1 MAEEEWLLSGHSL
14 GEGAYS
20 IYNTHTILCKS
31 NYVDAMRL
39 RNIRPSHILQIKSPR
54 GDVGSAATTM
64 ADLAHAPSGPSGSGG
79 SAQALRGERPQPS
92 GTVHASF
99 LPAGQSDM
107 IRAAQKDDYFV
118 QVCLSPPGLAPAP
131 KTSHTYIPCT
141 LSAFVTLCSTSLS
154 AWLARNAPW
163 RGKKRCVFR
172 FLRHTSACSRQRR
185 RRRVTPSLCK
195 GLSRKRGA
203 LLRLDHRRRDVYTG
217 RRVLRL
223 THGAFSASFSRSLE
237 SSQPTVL
244 CAPQV
249 AGATQRPLFL
259 PRRGLL
265 VLLQTVVPYAL
276 QRERCVSP
284 HCWSC
289 DCLYLFPHACADTMS
304 LQATGC

>member
-1 MAEEEWLLSGHSL
+1 
-14 GEGAYS
+14 
-20 IYNTHTILCKS
+20 
-31 NYVDAMRL
+31 MRL

-79 SAQALRGERPQPS
+79 SAQALRGERPQAS

-107 IRAAQKDDYFV
+107 IRAAQKDEYYV
-118 QVCLSPPGLAPAP
+118 QVCMSPPGLSPAP
-131 KTSHTYIPCT
+131 KTHTLCT
-141 LSAFVTLCSTSLS
+141 LSACATRCSTSLS

-163 RGKKRCVFR
+163 RGKKRCVCR
-172 FLRHTSACSRQRR
+172 FLRHSSAYSRQRR
-185 RRRVTPSLCK
+185 RRLTPSLCK
-195 GLSRKRGA
+195 AGLSRKRGA
-203 LLRLDHRRRDVYTG
+203 LLRLDHWRRDVYTG

-244 CAPQV
+244 CASQV
-249 AGATQRPLFL
+249 AGAAQRPLFM

-289 DCLYLFPHACADTMS
+289 DCLHLFPHACADTMS